1 MSLDIHALSVG
12 RLERVI
18 ALRGFPGYHD
28 LPPADVAR
36 IAARMG
42 ERRYKAGAIVQK
54 EGKPLTHFHFVIRGE
69 VEIRRGGRLLRR
81 LGARSIVGGTSA
93 LAGDPK
99 GYEIVAVKDT
109 VTLRMAVED
118 ALEVFEEHFEMVQS
132 VVTRISGEILGLR
145 RQLAESGYG
154 FVASTWR
161 PEGAPPAPLDLVGRV
176 AALREALPFAG
187 TRMEALVDL
196 ARDVEE
202 VRFEDPIGLWE
213 RGHLSD
219 AFYIVRWGAV
229 RGEPEEGAP
238 LRFGPGD
245 VVGSLGTLSRQPRW
259 YRAITEGVFVAI
271 RVERDTLFD
280 VLEDHFSLARAMI
293 RALAGGMLSLMDRN
307 ARVADATTTAP

>member
-99 GYEIVAVKDT
+99 GYEIVAVK
-109 VTLRMAVED
+109 E
-118 ALEVFEEHFEMVQS
+118 
-132 VVTRISGEILGLR
+132 R
-145 RQLAESGYG
+145 RGGGCGGQ
-154 FVASTWR
+154 FVR
-161 PEGAPPAPLDLVGRV
+161 GQCGRQARRGV
-176 AALREALPFAG
+176 ALRA
-187 TRMEALVDL
+187 D
-196 ARDVEE
+196 
-202 VRFEDPIGLWE
+202 
-213 RGHLSD
+213 
-219 AFYIVRWGAV
+219 
-229 RGEPEEGAP
+229 GE
-238 LRFGPGD
+238 
-245 VVGSLGTLSRQPRW
+245 
-259 YRAITEGVFVAI
+259 
-271 RVERDTLFD
+271 
-280 VLEDHFSLARAMI
+280 ARAE
-293 RALAGGMLSLMDRN
+293 AGHRG
-307 ARVADATTTAP
+307 AREIWWL